1 MRHAPASDR
10 LGLRPSAMTRLTVL
24 SLRFSSASTSTGT
37 LPFGHFLEN
46 RSTFLR
52 DLAEKVQKQKLAG
65 QEDKLMKIIQST
77 GTVQSKDMVK
87 VDFPELFADA
97 PSRFSFNIKQ
107 MLACSMH
114 LGHAVQK
121 WNPKMAP
128 FIHGERQGIHILDLA
143 KTLAC
148 LRVACQVVTDVVA
161 KGGSVLF
168 VGTREPI
175 RRLTYEAA
183 VDSGQCY
190 VNLRWLGGTITNRAH
205 VLRNEKLV
213 PDLLVVLDYPNNIK
227 AINEAVKGNIPIVAI
242 CDSDCDPAKITYPI
256 PANDDAFASVELV
269 ARVLSLAASEG
280 RTRRHHTSS
289 VVESARSF
297 ISKIKNYQ

>member
-1 MRHAPASDR
+1 MGLKLPTMILRLCPAGR
-10 LGLRPSAMTRLTVL
+10 RML
-24 SLRFSSASTSTGT
+24 STEAA

-46 RSTFLR
+46 RSSFLK
-52 DLAEKVQKQKLAG
+52 DLSAKVKQRQVSE
-65 QEDKLMKIIQST
+65 QEDKLLQIIQST
-77 GTVQSKDMVK
+77 GAQEAKELVTVKH
-87 VDFPELFADA
+87 PELFNGIISGT
-97 PSRFSFNIKQ
+97 SRNSFNLKQ

-128 FIHGERQGIHILDLA
+128 FLHGERQGIHIIDLE

-148 LRVACQVVTDVVA
+148 LRVACQVVSDVVT
-161 KGGSVLF
+161 KSGVVLF

-183 VDSGQCY
+183 SDCGQCY
-190 VNLRWLGGTITNRAH
+190 VNLRWLGGTITNKTH
-205 VLRNEKLV
+205 VLRNDSLS
-213 PDLLVVLDYPNNIK
+213 PDLLVILDYPNNVK
-227 AINEAVKGNIPIVAI
+227 AVIEANKANIPVIAI
-242 CDSDCDPAKITYPI
+242 CDSDCDPTRITYPI

-280 RTRRHHTSS
+280 RSRRLNESA
-289 VVESARSF
+289 VVSSARSF
-297 ISKIKNYQ
+297 VSKVFN